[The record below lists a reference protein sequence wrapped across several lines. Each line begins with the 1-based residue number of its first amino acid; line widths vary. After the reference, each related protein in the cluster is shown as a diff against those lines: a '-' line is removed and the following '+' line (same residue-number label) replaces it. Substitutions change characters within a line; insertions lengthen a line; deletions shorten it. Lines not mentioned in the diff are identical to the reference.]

1 MDPQIV
7 APSSMLV
14 PLPVASAAP
23 LPPVI
28 TETTEIIT
36 TTYTVTEAPVTITVS
51 ASPSTIT
58 NIITVTPSP
67 SPSPPPATPS
77 PPPPPTFAKQTT
89 WAAPA
94 QMTDLSAFNVSAFPG
109 GQRNMNIVNGIPA
122 SASATSLA
130 NDAASTS
137 PADLVAAALT
147 SWDNSS
153 SVLQLFYPENSIN
166 PASKPQGGAEFYA
179 TPLSIQH
186 AKNVSLEYS
195 IFFPVDYDWV
205 LGGKLPGLYGGHTG
219 CSGGNNALTCFSTR
233 LMWRPGGMG
242 ELYLVS
248 SAIDSHIHHDI
259 LLIFILCHKYAPK
272 AKQTHSLCSDPQSV
286 CDATYGF
293 SIGRGSFQYAA
304 GGWTRVRQT
313 VVLNTPGKQDG
324 GFSLDVN
331 GKRVIDRS
339 DVFYRDVPAPPTK
352 PKPTSRPS
360 GILGPLL
367 GSPLLGG
374 PLLGGLFK
382 DTQVLYPRE
391 NHDQDLLPRS
401 TAHPFPLANDAVSV
415 PVASA
420 QTAVWRMVSTHRN
433 TVTMTITATASPV
446 VETGSAATVT
456 AALFMNAESEDTP
469 LSIESTPSAPQA
481 QPVSFTGIFFR

>member
-1 MDPQIV
+1 
-7 APSSMLV
+7 ML
-14 PLPVASAAP
+14 AP
-23 LPPVI
+23 LPEASDAPLSPVV
-28 TETTEIIT
+28 TETTVEIIT
-36 TTYTVTEAPVTITVS
+36 TTYIITEAPVTITVS
-51 ASPSTIT
+51 APPSTVT
-58 NIITVTPSP
+58 NIITTTPSP
-67 SPSPPPATPS
+67 SPPLSTTPT
-77 PPPPPTFAKQTT
+77 PPPPPTPAQQTT
-89 WAAPA
+89 WTAPA
-94 QMTDLSAFNVSAFPG
+94 QMTDLSAFNISAFPG

-122 SASATSLA
+122 GASATSLA

-179 TPLSIQH
+179 TPLIIQH

-195 IFFPVDYDWV
+195 VFFPVDYDWV

-233 LMWRPGGMG
+233 LMWRPEGMG
-242 ELYLVS
+242 ELYL
-248 SAIDSHIHHDI
+248 
-259 LLIFILCHKYAPK
+259 YAPK

-286 CDATYGF
+286 CDATFGF

-339 DVFYRDVPAPPTK
+339 DVFYRDIPTPPIKPK
-352 PKPTSRPS
+352 PKPTPKPS

-382 DTQVLYPRE
+382 DTQILHNRE
-391 NHDQDLLPRS
+391 KHDQDFLPLS
-401 TAHPFPLANDAVSV
+401 TAHPLSLANDGVSV
-415 PVASA
+415 SFASA
-420 QTAVWRMVSTHRN
+420 QTAVWRAHRN
-433 TVTMTITATASPV
+433 TVTTTITATASPI
-446 VETGSAATVT
+446 VETGLAATVT
-456 AALFMNAESEDTP
+456 TVLFMNAESEDTP
-469 LSIESTPSAPQA
+469 LSIESAPSAPQA
-481 QPVSFTGIFFR
+481 QPIPFVPSISTFFGGHEPQYATPKNQHTWFKDFALSCQP